1 MRKRNYKGKCV
12 KRSVGKCRDVCRT
25 YDPIQF
31 SALDHL
37 EKDDSVRE
45 FLCNVPLE
53 SPGLEEYMTDFV
65 CTKTDGSLMVRE
77 CVFRKMLHRPTT
89 MALLDKSRMYWL
101 RQGVTDWGII
111 IDAEK

>member
-1 MRKRNYKGKCV
+1 MRKKTYKGRCV
-12 KRSVGKCRDVCRT
+12 KRSAGKCQEVCRT
-25 YDPIQF
+25 YDAIQL
-31 SALDHL
+31 SALDAL

-45 FLCNVPLE
+45 FICNVPLE
-53 SPGLEEYMTDFV
+53 APELEEYMTDFV
-65 CTKTDGSLMVRE
+65 CTRADGTLFVRE